1 MSDMTIDALPP
12 VGMIALR
19 GALDDLRGPVEAV
32 TGCALP
38 KMRMSTAAG
47 GTRVLWMSPDELLI
61 VCDHEAAPGLARD
74 LTSALG
80 EAFATVAVIG
90 DARQVFALS
99 GATVEDRLA
108 TLMPVDFDRL
118 APTEVRRTRMA
129 QIPAAIW
136 REEDGWRLMCFRSVA
151 VYAEDLLRNAAK
163 VGA

>member
-1 MSDMTIDALPP
+1 MSDLTIEMLPP
-12 VGMIALR
+12 VGMVSLR
-19 GALDDLRGPVEAV
+19 GSFDDLREPVESV

-38 KMRMSTAAG
+38 EMRMSTTAQG
-47 GTRVLWMSPDELLI
+47 MRLMWMSPDELML
-61 VCDHEAAPGLARD
+61 VCDHGAAPGLAAD
-74 LTSALG
+74 LTALFDD
-80 EAFATVAVIG
+80 AFVTVAVLS

-99 GATVEDRLA
+99 GDAVKDRLA

-136 REEDGWRLMCFRSVA
+136 REDDGWRLMCFRSVA
-151 VYAEDLLRNAAK
+151 VYARDLLHNAAA